1 MLLKRIIP
9 CLLLKDGLLVKTTQF
24 SHPRHIS
31 EPIYAIKIFND
42 YEADEVIIVDSTIS
56 RDNNPDETKIPYS
69 LISKISDESCMP
81 ITYGG
86 GIRSIESIKQLFSAG
101 IEKVCIGTYS
111 LYNPHFIQQASSIFG
126 SQSIL
131 VSIDVKKENGCYRVY
146 TNCGSNPT
154 NIEPVPWA
162 RKMEAMGA
170 GEILLSSI
178 DRDGMMNGYDLD
190 LVRQVSSAVHIP
202 VIAFGGAGKYEDL
215 GDVLNIG
222 GASAAA
228 AGSLFVYYGKK
239 RTVLINYPSKSE
251 IDKMLKINPT
261 CEH

>member
-1 MLLKRIIP
+1 MRSK
-9 CLLLKDGLLVKTTQF
+9 F
-24 SHPRHIS
+24 
-31 EPIYAIKIFND
+31 FND

-56 RDNNPDETKIPYS
+56 RDNNPDESKIPYS
-69 LISKISDESCMP
+69 LISKISEESCMP
-81 ITYGG
+81 ITYGRG
-86 GIRSIESIKQLFSAG
+86 GIKVNRIYKNNFSQLVSK
-101 IEKVCIGTYS
+101 KVCIGTYS
-111 LYNPHFIQQASSIFG
+111 LCNPHFIQQASSIFG

-131 VSIDVKKENGCYRVY
+131 VSIDVKKENGSYKIY
-146 TNCGSNPT
+146 SNCGLNPT
-154 NIEPVPWA
+154 NIEPIPWA

-202 VIAFGGAGKYEDL
+202 VIALGGAGKYEDL
-215 GDVLNIG
+215 GDALNIG